1 MFTGKIEDFYNV
13 YKNINRENFL
23 HILEV
28 SNTQWFERFKLE
40 KDFLLTLILIKFGE
54 ILPDLIFKWG
64 TCLNKI
70 YFPYFRLSEDLDFV
84 ISDTIRRKARKTL
97 LRKYE
102 QDISR
107 ELSKLW
113 LIAEGEITKFDEHK
127 LMMLNYT
134 YTSVIDKSLQNIK
147 LDISL
152 KWTLELPPIPWEIHS
167 IYKDKILEED
177 IFWTHTISCIDLQEA
192 LAEKIRAALTRK
204 IPAIRDFF
212 DIWYIKNHSD
222 FDFSS
227 SNFKKLVNIKLAE
240 VDYLYTLEWNYEL
253 LEKQIQT
260 DLIPVLHKDY
270 NFSLR
275 QIYNFIMTYKI

>member
-1 MFTGKIEDFYNV
+1 MYIENIKKFYPK
-13 YKNINRENFL
+13 YENISREKYIK
-23 HILEV
+23 ILEWA
-28 SNTQWFERFKLE
+28 NIKEFDEFKLE
-40 KDFLLTLILIKFGE
+40 KDFLLSLILIKFWE
-54 ILPDLIFKWG
+54 LFPDLTFKWG

-84 ISDTIRRKARKTL
+84 ISKNIGRTARKTL

-102 QDISR
+102 QDFSR
-107 ELSKLW
+107 ELWKLW
-113 LIAEGEITKFDEHK
+113 LTTEEKRTKFDEHK

-134 YTSVIDKSLQNIK
+134 YNSVIDGSSQTIK

-152 KWTLELPPIPWEIHS
+152 KWTLQLAPISWEIQS

-204 IPAIRDFF
+204 FPAIRDFF
-212 DIWYIKNHSD
+212 DVWYIKNNSD
-222 FDFSS
+222 FDFS
-227 SNFKKLVNIKLAE
+227 NPDFKKLVDIKLAE
-240 VDYLYTLEWNYEL
+240 VDYEYSSKWDYGI
-253 LEKQIQT
+253 LEKQIKT
-260 DLIPVLHKDY
+260 DLQPVLHQNY

-275 QIYNFIMTYKI
+275 EIYDFIMAFKT